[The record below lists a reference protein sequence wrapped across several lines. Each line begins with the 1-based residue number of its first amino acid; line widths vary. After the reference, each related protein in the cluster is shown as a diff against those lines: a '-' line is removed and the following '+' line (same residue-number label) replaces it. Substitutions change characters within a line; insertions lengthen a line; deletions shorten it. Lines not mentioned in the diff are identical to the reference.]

1 MIIDVEYLHCKI
13 KDLPVAR
20 VVEVPEPLD
29 WSDRF
34 GVVSAISIN
43 CIRTKSKKGYVGLIF
58 PDKFLL
64 IRSFRGTGVALVG
77 IADELAEELRIQ
89 MRYMGLYYGYEGFQ
103 VSDSDVDVIPRTD
116 LKFDPYTWYKCYA
129 WDGIV
134 VFVKYSEEEE

>member
-1 MIIDVEYLHCKI
+1 MTIDVEYLHLKI

-20 VVEVPEPLD
+20 IIEIPEPFD
-29 WSDRF
+29 WF
-34 GVVSAISIN
+34 GVLSAMDFN
-43 CIRTKSKKGYVGLIF
+43 YIRTKSKKGYVGLIF

-64 IRSFRGTGVALVG
+64 IRCFRGTGEALVG
-77 IADELAEELRIQ
+77 IADELPEEYKLQ
-89 MRYMGLYYGYEGFQ
+89 MHYMGLYYGYEGFW

-129 WDGIV
+129 WAGIV

>member
-1 MIIDVEYLHCKI
+1 MVIDVEYLHCKI

-20 VVEVPEPLD
+20 VVEVPEPFD
-29 WSDRF
+29 WF
-34 GVVSAISIN
+34 GVLSAMGIN
-43 CIRTKSKKGYVGLIF
+43 YIRTKSKMGNVGLIF

-64 IRSFRGTGVALVG
+64 IRSFRGTGEAIVG
-77 IADELAEELRIQ
+77 IADELPEELKMQ
-89 MRYMGLYYGYEGFQ
+89 MRYRGLYYGSEGFQ

-129 WDGIV
+129 WAGIV